1 MNLRLKFVNR
11 FKTLAYVLLAV
22 CFLLYSACDDGEYIK
37 YDNGDDATGGGTQ
50 SPTSPDGNGEVVF
63 DTEGCFS
70 VHFIDVGEGDAIL
83 IDFADGKTM
92 LIDCGEKTESNRNL
106 KTIEKCLNE
115 YVTDGSL
122 SYLVLTHPDSDHV
135 GNAAAILTDY
145 NVETAYIPR
154 LSQPQNFQPYYDA
167 YNIINTARQAGT
179 MTRVYSEVGKT
190 VCGDD
195 YYLVFLSPDNY
206 MDEDSAYYKV
216 NFSADPS
223 ADDINNISPIIY
235 LDYKGVRFIFTGD
248 AGVSQEKV
256 ALNNVDTGYV
266 YGYLKNKQKP
276 DVNFTDIDF
285 LKVSHHGS
293 NDASGTEFL
302 NRITPKNAVISVS
315 GDNVYGFPKQETLS
329 RILAASEN
337 CHLYL
342 TSLLGTVS
350 VFVNEYGKTMVKTDA
365 ATAA

>member
-1 MNLRLKFVNR
+1 MNLRIKFV
-11 FKTLAYVLLAV
+11 KTLKALAYVVLAV
-22 CFLLYSACDDGEYIK
+22 CFLLYSACDDGEYIE
-37 YDNGDDATGGGTQ
+37 YDNGNDAPNGETNVPPNT
-50 SPTSPDGNGEVVF
+50 DGNGEIVF
-63 DTEGCFS
+63 ETDGCFS

-106 KTIEKCLNE
+106 NAIKNYLDEYTTGGTLN
-115 YVTDGSL
+115 YFI
-122 SYLVLTHPDSDHV
+122 LTHPDSDHV

-145 NVETAYIPR
+145 KVETAYIPR
-154 LSQPQNFQPYYDA
+154 LSQPQNFQPYCDA
-167 YNIINTARQAGT
+167 YSIINTARQAGI

-216 NFSADPS
+216 NSSADPS
-223 ADDINNISPIIY
+223 ADDINNVSPVIY

-248 AGVSQEKV
+248 AGFSQEKV
-256 ALNNVDTGYV
+256 ALNNVDTGLV

-276 DVNFTDIDF
+276 NVNFTDIDF

-293 NDASGTEFL
+293 SDASGTEFL
-302 NRITPKNAVISVS
+302 QRITPKNAVISVS
-315 GDNVYGFPKQETLS
+315 GDNVYGFPKDATLS
-329 RILAASEN
+329 RILAANEN
-337 CHLYL
+337 CEFYL
-342 TSLLGTVS
+342 TSVVGTVS
-350 VFVNEYGKTMVKTDA
+350 VFVNEDGQTMVKTDA
-365 ATAA
+365 DAAA